1 MGELMS
7 VHLRS
12 VQVFLSRA
20 LSEKSEALGLKS
32 GSISALSLISANPGI
47 SQNEVGLTIGTDRS
61 TMVNLID
68 TLEERSWVVREKS
81 NTDRRRYFLHI
92 TNKGQDALNEI
103 ISSAKQME
111 DSMLEA
117 LPFEDMK
124 MLRELLKKARAACLE
139 VIEQSERSGKT
150 DELYRR
156 V

>member
-1 MGELMS
+1 
-7 VHLRS
+7 
-12 VQVFLSRA
+12 
-20 LSEKSEALGLKS
+20 
-32 GSISALSLISANPGI
+32 
-47 SQNEVGLTIGTDRS
+47 
-61 TMVNLID
+61 MVNLID